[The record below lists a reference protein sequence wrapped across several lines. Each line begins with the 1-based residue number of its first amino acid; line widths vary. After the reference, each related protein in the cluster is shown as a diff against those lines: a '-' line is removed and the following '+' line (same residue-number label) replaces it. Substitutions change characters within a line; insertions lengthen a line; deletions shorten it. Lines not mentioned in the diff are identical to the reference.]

1 MKILGIETSCD
12 ETGVS
17 VLEATGNIP
26 SVNFK
31 VLGDAL
37 YSQIAIH
44 AQYGGVF
51 PMMAK
56 RAHSQNILH
65 LTQKSLTESNDWI
78 AGETKI
84 SADMDKKIR
93 EVLLRED
100 NLAEEF
106 IKTISKINRPNID
119 VISVTHGPGLE
130 PALWVGVNF
139 ARALSLIWN
148 IPIVP
153 SNHMLGHIYS
163 VLLTPTGEMKGIT
176 FPIISLLISG
186 GHTELVK
193 ITDWTKMEVIG
204 RTRDDAVGEAFDKVA
219 RLLSLPYPGG
229 PEISKLADEHRLNGV
244 NENKWNL
251 PKPMIHSD
259 DLDFSFSGLK
269 TAVLYA
275 IKKHGDLSLDDKKT
289 LAREFEDAV
298 TEVLIHKTLKAT
310 DMTGAQT
317 IIIGGGVSCNKNIR
331 SAFIKAGEE
340 KELEILLPAP
350 KVSTDNAVMIALAG
364 FINIQNG
371 QKTITGEEDLRAY
384 GNLKL

>member
-12 ETGVS
+12 ETGIC
-17 VLEATGNIP
+17 VLEVTGNIP
-26 SVNFK
+26 NVNFN

-65 LTQKSLTESNDWI
+65 LTQKALTESNDWVV
-78 AGETKI
+78 GETKI
-84 SADMDKKIR
+84 SADMDKKIHD
-93 EVLLRED
+93 VLLRED
-100 NLAEEF
+100 NLAEEL
-106 IKTISKINRPNID
+106 IKTISKINKPNID